1 MGNNAPNALIF
12 SAKDSTLTLRNLDN
26 NGGKILAVGAL
37 TLQASDTV
45 TNTKGL
51 LRAGSE
57 LGVTS
62 SRIQNTQTTGVDQG
76 IEADNVKLVSDQIDN
91 TQGAVRTAN
100 NLTLLSDGQINNT
113 DGLLNAGA
121 QLQMGARQASTPQL
135 AVNNTRGLVVG
146 NSEVNI
152 RAGQLNN
159 ASGQV
164 ISKRDVILDLQG
176 DHRTDGILQA
186 GRDMSL
192 KVTGTLSNDRLLQA
206 GRHLTA
212 QAQNILNNS
221 NGQFISTGTTQ
232 LLANNQLTNRG
243 LIDGADTQLRADT
256 LSNLGTGRIYG
267 DRLAMGANTLNNTD
281 ETIDGVTKAATIAAR
296 ERLDIGIRD
305 LKNTNNAL
313 IYSMASINIGGTLDA
328 NWQATGRANDVLND
342 SATLEAG
349 SDLKITAASVRNLAS
364 SLTYELK
371 PLASQTV
378 SQYTT
383 DKGIVDS
390 KDVGWRPAV
399 QDGFFR
405 FVNNEVLVL
414 RSSVYGD
421 VKFKAIYDGPD
432 AFFPESGSN
441 CDGCTYTPAS
451 PSYAANHS
459 VWQAMGVA
467 APTQSFEVNPKP
479 WVALQA
485 KINAMRGDV
494 QNNWASY
501 KGRQYRDYTETPTE
515 PKTTGGRVGEITA
528 GRDVQLNLS
537 NQLLNQDSS
546 ILAGGKLST
555 LGELTG
561 GIQNLRKV
569 VETKISKIGKTTD
582 WVVVDED
589 CFLWSCSDV
598 YGWSTS
604 AYNVTETSQAFLNT
618 LKYDQYQL
626 VQAKPGIEKNM
637 VAAVQTNIQPV
648 GSVTYASATPKAT
661 RVALTS
667 VQTKAAQE
675 TATTGQVHSAPTT
688 SKTVQAKASQA
699 STTVSQTQ
707 GSAATGSTAQA
718 NQVRTQPQP
727 GSVPTGSLFRQHP
740 EPSAQYLVETD
751 PQFTQYRTWLGSDYM
766 LKALQTDPA
775 TTQKR
780 LGDGFYEQKLIRE
793 QVASLT
799 GNRFLG
805 DYSSDE
811 QQYQALM
818 NAGVQYAQQ
827 MNLRPGI
834 ALTAEQMS
842 RLTTDMVWLVNQTV
856 TLADGSQQT
865 VLVPQVYAR
874 LREGDVSANGAL
886 MSGGQVD
893 LAAGSALN
901 NSGTLSARTSLSV
914 SAQDIRNSGSVSA
927 QSVDMAATQDLQNIG
942 GLIRAQS
949 SLSLSA
955 GRDLSVASTTS
966 TQTQAGVSAGASRA
980 ESRTQLQGIGQVMLT
995 GDGSGQAGQLSLS
1008 AGRDVTLTAAAVA
1021 SAGSLSLNAGRDVNL
1036 QTLTQSHSQ
1045 DTTYDANRY
1054 LRTSQSQ
1061 EVGTQISAVG
1071 ELSIQ
1076 AGQDVNA
1083 RAANVQAQVGLL
1095 VDAGRNVNISA
1106 GEQSLSTAQSTRSNS
1121 SGLFSSSS
1129 TTSRNSSASTTAVGS
1144 SFEGQSVNISA
1155 GQDLNVKGSNV
1166 LADQDVILKAGG
1178 NVKIEAAQNT
1188 QNQSSF
1194 SQTTKSGLLSG
1205 GGLSV
1210 TIGKQ
1215 MQSVDS
1221 QGQSTT
1227 AAGSTVGS
1235 TGGNVTITA
1244 GKTYTQTGSDVITPK
1259 GDIDIT
1265 AKTVDI
1271 QEARETGSQSTEQ
1284 KFKQSGLTV
1293 AITSPVISALQTANN
1308 QLQAAGNTS
1317 SGRMQA
1323 LAAANAGFNL
1333 KQGAD
1338 AVQAG
1343 QGDANGM
1350 VKNADGKM
1358 VEGNAADKA
1367 GGIGISLS
1375 LGASSS
1381 QSQQQSNADSA
1392 KGSKVNAGGNVSIQA
1407 TRTAG
1412 APNDTGKDSDIT
1424 VQGSKVQAGKTVT
1437 LKADDQVNL
1446 LAAQNTTQES
1456 SSNQSKS
1463 GSIGVAMQLG
1473 AGGGG
1478 MGFTANASQ
1487 ATGQGAGNSTTYTN
1501 SQVAGNTVNIESGG
1515 ETNLKGAVVKG
1526 EQVRADVGGNL
1537 NIESLQDKSQYKES
1551 SKSAGGSVMVG
1562 AGYSGSVNLA
1572 KSSINSDY
1580 LSVGEQSAIRA
1591 GDGGFQVNVQGK
1603 TTLTGGQITST
1614 QAAIDNNKNSYEA
1627 KQGTTTTDLN
1637 NSASYSANSV
1647 SVGIGAGTLPG
1658 KSASAG
1664 MSGVGVGSDKGSAQS
1679 TTTAGISGVAGNAAA
1694 RTGDKSTSIAPIF
1707 DKEKTQKEVA
1717 AQVAITSEFGKQASK
1732 AVGDYAGN
1740 QLKDLSR
1747 KANAETD
1754 PGKKAALQAE
1764 AAKWEEGG
1772 AYRVAMH
1779 TAVGGLTGGLAGA
1792 AGAGA
1797 ASAAAP
1803 TIDQLQGQLKTAIK
1817 NAGLGD
1823 SAANVISSLAGGT
1836 TAAAIGAAASGGSVA
1851 GGATA
1856 FNSDMNNRQL
1866 HPSERQWAK
1875 ENAAKYKSYLA
1886 SKTGENIT
1894 VEEAY
1899 QRLLSAGYATVDTA
1913 AQNTGQSDPNAKQFI
1928 STNAKGDAQLFN
1940 ATAAERNNPLLGG
1953 NADGS
1958 YTPEQQARFATTAPA
1973 ARASALVT
1981 KAMDYAGTDC
1991 AANSALCKQK
2001 FQAIDSAIGALNDA
2015 KLLYQDDPSSV
2026 TLINKQIDQLK
2037 TSITPSEVS
2046 RGGAGAISETYKNI
2060 AGVRRV
2066 SR

>member
-1 MGNNAPNALIF
+1 MQ
-12 SAKDSTLTLRNLDN
+12 SVDSQGQSTT
-26 NGGKILAVGAL
+26 A
-37 TLQASDTV
+37 
-45 TNTKGL
+45 
-51 LRAGSE
+51 AGS
-57 LGVTS
+57 T
-62 SRIQNTQTTGVDQG
+62 
-76 IEADNVKLVSDQIDN
+76 
-91 TQGAVRTAN
+91 
-100 NLTLLSDGQINNT
+100 
-113 DGLLNAGA
+113 
-121 QLQMGARQASTPQL
+121 
-135 AVNNTRGLVVG
+135 VG
-146 NSEVNI
+146 
-152 RAGQLNN
+152 
-159 ASGQV
+159 
-164 ISKRDVILDLQG
+164 
-176 DHRTDGILQA
+176 
-186 GRDMSL
+186 
-192 KVTGTLSNDRLLQA
+192 
-206 GRHLTA
+206 
-212 QAQNILNNS
+212 
-221 NGQFISTGTTQ
+221 STGG
-232 LLANNQLTNRG
+232 N
-243 LIDGADTQLRADT
+243 
-256 LSNLGTGRIYG
+256 
-267 DRLAMGANTLNNTD
+267 
-281 ETIDGVTKAATIAAR
+281 
-296 ERLDIGIRD
+296 
-305 LKNTNNAL
+305 
-313 IYSMASINIGGTLDA
+313 
-328 NWQATGRANDVLND
+328 
-342 SATLEAG
+342 
-349 SDLKITAASVRNLAS
+349 
-364 SLTYELK
+364 
-371 PLASQTV
+371 V
-378 SQYTT
+378 S
-383 DKGIVDS
+383 
-390 KDVGWRPAV
+390 
-399 QDGFFR
+399 
-405 FVNNEVLVL
+405 
-414 RSSVYGD
+414 
-421 VKFKAIYDGPD
+421 
-432 AFFPESGSN
+432 
-441 CDGCTYTPAS
+441 
-451 PSYAANHS
+451 
-459 VWQAMGVA
+459 
-467 APTQSFEVNPKP
+467 
-479 WVALQA
+479 
-485 KINAMRGDV
+485 
-494 QNNWASY
+494 
-501 KGRQYRDYTETPTE
+501 
-515 PKTTGGRVGEITA
+515 ITA
-528 GRDVQLNLS
+528 G
-537 NQLLNQDSS
+537 
-546 ILAGGKLST
+546 
-555 LGELTG
+555 
-561 GIQNLRKV
+561 
-569 VETKISKIGKTTD
+569 KTYT
-582 WVVVDED
+582 
-589 CFLWSCSDV
+589 
-598 YGWSTS
+598 
-604 AYNVTETSQAFLNT
+604 
-618 LKYDQYQL
+618 
-626 VQAKPGIEKNM
+626 
-637 VAAVQTNIQPV
+637 
-648 GSVTYASATPKAT
+648 
-661 RVALTS
+661 
-667 VQTKAAQE
+667 
-675 TATTGQVHSAPTT
+675 
-688 SKTVQAKASQA
+688 
-699 STTVSQTQ
+699 
-707 GSAATGSTAQA
+707 
-718 NQVRTQPQP
+718 
-727 GSVPTGSLFRQHP
+727 
-740 EPSAQYLVETD
+740 
-751 PQFTQYRTWLGSDYM
+751 
-766 LKALQTDPA
+766 
-775 TTQKR
+775 
-780 LGDGFYEQKLIRE
+780 
-793 QVASLT
+793 
-799 GNRFLG
+799 
-805 DYSSDE
+805 SDE

-1076 AGQDVNA
+1076 SGQDVNA

-1129 TTSRNSSASTTAVGS
+1129 TTSRNSSASTTAIGS
-1144 SFEGQSVNISA
+1144 NFEGNSVNISA

-1166 LADQDVILKAGG
+1166 LADQNVNLSAGG

-1194 SQTTKSGLLSG
+1194 NQTTKSGLLSG

-1244 GKTYTQTGSDVITPK
+1244 GKTYTQTGSDVLAP
-1259 GDIDIT
+1259 GLNSPSGSGNIDIT

-1271 QEARETGSQSTEQ
+1271 KEARETGSQSTEQ

-1375 LGASSS
+1375 LSLGASSS
-1381 QSQQQSNADSA
+1381 QSQQQSSADSA
-1392 KGSKVNAGGNVSIQA
+1392 KGSKVNAGGNVTITA
-1407 TRTAG
+1407 TG
-1412 APNDTGKDSDIT
+1412 AGKDSDIT
-1424 VQGSKVQAGKTVT
+1424 VQGSKVQAGKTAT

-1446 LAAQNTTQES
+1446 LAAQNTTSES
-1456 SSNQSKS
+1456 NSNQSKS
-1463 GSIGVAMQLG
+1463 GSIGLAMQLG

-1478 MGFTANASQ
+1478 GGFTASASK
-1487 ATGQGAGNSTTYTN
+1487 ATGQGAGNSNTYTN

-1515 ETNLKGAVVKG
+1515 DTTLKGAVVKAD
-1526 EQVRADVGGNL
+1526 QVTAQVGGNL
-1537 NIESLQDKSQYKES
+1537 TIQSLQDKSQYKES
-1551 SKSAGGSVMVG
+1551 SKSAGGSIMAG
-1562 AGYSGSVNLA
+1562 AGVSGSVNLA

-1591 GDGGFQVNVQGK
+1591 GDGGFNVNVQGK

-1614 QAAIDNNKNSYEA
+1614 QAAIDNNKNSYDA

-1664 MSGVGVGSDKGSAQS
+1664 MSGVGLGSDKGSASS
-1679 TTTAGISGVAGNAAA
+1679 TTTAGISGVAGNTAA

-1707 DKEKTQKEVA
+1707 NKDQVQKEVA
-1717 AQVAITSEFGKQASK
+1717 AQVEITSEFGKQASK
-1732 AVGDYAGN
+1732 AVGDYAGS

-1836 TAAAIGAAASGGSVA
+1836 TAAAIGAAASGGTTA
-1851 GGATA
+1851 GAATA

-1866 HPSERQWAK
+1866 HPSEVQKAK
-1875 ENAAKYKSYLA
+1875 DLAAKSGGKYTQAQIEEQMRLMGNAATGEQPNTTTVLTNTDAIVNSLNNDPSMPKTAQGSVVMEVPGKANSELQNWIISNTKQGVGYIPDQSPYINSNAALNGPKLTTDVKVNAPTAKWANGDFNSA
-1886 SKTGENIT
+1886 AGMPADKTG
-1894 VEEAY
+1894 V
-1899 QRLLSAGYATVDTA
+1899 
-1913 AQNTGQSDPNAKQFI
+1913 AKV
-1928 STNAKGDAQLFN
+1928 
-1940 ATAAERNNPLLGG
+1940 P
-1953 NADGS
+1953 DGS
-1958 YTPEQQARFATTAPA
+1958 YGVGLYTPVGGGEIE
-1973 ARASALVT
+1973 VEVKNN
-1981 KAMDYAGTDC
+1981 KAVGG
-1991 AANSALCKQK
+1991 KVG
-2001 FQAIDSAIGALNDA
+2001 IGAGLGGHINLGTKTVGA
-2015 KLLYQDDPSSV
+2015 GQLLGPVGGGKSEPIVETNPQNPATV
-2026 TLINKQIDQLK
+2026 RVGA
-2037 TSITPSEVS
+2037 SITA
-2046 RGGAGAISETYKNI
+2046 GAGLGTVGAEASLA
-2060 AGVRRV
+2060 AGVEV
-2066 SR
+2066 NGTTNQTFKALMNFKWVAQHED